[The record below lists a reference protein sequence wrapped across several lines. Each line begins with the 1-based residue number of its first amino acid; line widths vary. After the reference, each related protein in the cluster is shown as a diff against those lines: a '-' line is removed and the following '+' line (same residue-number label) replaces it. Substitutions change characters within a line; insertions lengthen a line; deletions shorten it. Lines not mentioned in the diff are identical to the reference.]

1 MHPLEGGPGRSNVVS
16 QGLLWDYLELRMP
29 FLNEDVYSPNDAD
42 SSERP
47 PSFRRFSMRG
57 EEGGWSPYS
66 LSVTMTIVTEGRIL
80 GRLDWD
86 WSQHRERYKACKQN
100 QRSTNEVAPES
111 GSVWE
116 QHRFLL
122 TCSNTQRVS

>member
-1 MHPLEGGPGRSNVVS
+1 
-16 QGLLWDYLELRMP
+16 MP

-47 PSFRRFSMRG
+47 PSFRRFSMRR

-80 GRLDWD
+80 GRLDETG
-86 WSQHRERYKACKQN
+86 H
-100 QRSTNEVAPES
+100 STGNVTKPVSRTSEARTKRRQKVAAF
-111 GSVWE
+111 GSNIA
-116 QHRFLL
+116 
-122 TCSNTQRVS
+122 SY